1 VFYKKFNNSDKIYR
15 TFARHK
21 LQSDYQNDSCIKMK
35 EINWIAIFGL
45 YLLCPMNVLGQQR
58 DAIEPQKVAVSY
70 PKHYYN
76 DKNPVCFLL
85 INAVQT
91 TTPSV
96 KSVLS
101 FVNRT
106 EKEWFESK
114 LRVIKGKRFIRP
126 KIIDFPA

>member
-1 VFYKKFNNSDKIYR
+1 
-15 TFARHK
+15 
-21 LQSDYQNDSCIKMK
+21 MK

-45 YLLCPMNVLGQQR
+45 YLLCPMTLMGQQR
-58 DAIEPQKVAVSY
+58 DVLEPQKVIVSS
-70 PKHYYN
+70 PKHYFN
-76 DKNPVCFLL
+76 DSNPVCFSL

-91 TTPSV
+91 KTPSV
-96 KSVLS
+96 KSVIS

-114 LRVIKGKRFIRP
+114 QYVIRGKRFIRP